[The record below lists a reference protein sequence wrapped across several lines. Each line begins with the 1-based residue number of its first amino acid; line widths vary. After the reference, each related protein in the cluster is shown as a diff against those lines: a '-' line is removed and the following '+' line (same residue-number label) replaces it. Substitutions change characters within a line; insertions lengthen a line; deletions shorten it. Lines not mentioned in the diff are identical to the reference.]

1 MVLERVRRGQS
12 SCQLIGT
19 NEDGSKKWVC
29 QVDESKVFEVVTDKN
44 GEIKNINPKTVLMT
58 PSDYKK
64 IYEALKRQVSTP
76 I

>member
-44 GEIKNINPKTVLMT
+44 GEIKIPGHKDDKGIGFKV
-58 PSDYKK
+58 
-64 IYEALKRQVSTP
+64 
-76 I
+76 